1 MDVFLLA
8 NIMEQDGTALLVAK
22 RTKIN
27 TLKTQQHR
35 HSPVL
40 VIIHR
45 PCCEQHH
52 SGTIFYRKRA
62 STQDE
67 SFVLVTA
74 QDIMRGL
81 LS

>member
-1 MDVFLLA
+1 MDVFLLS

-27 TLKTQQHR
+27 TLKTQQHC
-35 HSPVL
+35 
-40 VIIHR
+40 HR